1 MKVNLK
7 ILLPTLPKAVGRS
20 DLEVELVGETV
31 NDVIEFLIA
40 QYGQSAKKALLN
52 DDGVLDPMIQILLNG
67 EEWVPH
73 DQLDMNLQDGDSL
86 FFMVM
91 MAGG

>member
-1 MKVNLK
+1 MKVVLK
-7 ILLPTLPKAVGRS
+7 ILLPTLPEAIGGS
-20 DLEVELVGETV
+20 DLEVDLIGKTI

-40 QYGQSAKKALLN
+40 QYGKSAKKALLN
-52 DDGVLDPMIQILLNG
+52 DNGKLDPMIQILLNG
-67 EEWVPH
+67 KEWVAH

>member
-1 MKVNLK
+1 MKVIL
-7 ILLPTLPKAVGRS
+7 IMLLPTLSKAVGGS
-20 DLEVELVGETV
+20 DLEVELAGETV